1 MVHPPIFMIC
11 LSKLVFFRIFIHVPM
26 SICENPEFLPPSS
39 VNKYNA
45 IADMKR
51 KRMMQDFIKAHYIE
65 LIEVSE
71 GIKDLDTYKLE
82 LQIKTHTPINPKKP

>member
-1 MVHPPIFMIC
+1 
-11 LSKLVFFRIFIHVPM
+11 
-26 SICENPEFLPPSS
+26 
-39 VNKYNA
+39 
-45 IADMKR
+45 
-51 KRMMQDFIKAHYIE
+51 MQDFIKAHYIE